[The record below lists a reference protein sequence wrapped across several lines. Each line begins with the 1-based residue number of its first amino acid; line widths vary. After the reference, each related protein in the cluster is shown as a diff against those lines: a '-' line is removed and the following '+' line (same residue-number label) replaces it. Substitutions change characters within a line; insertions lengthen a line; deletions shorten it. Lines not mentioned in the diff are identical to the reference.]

1 MEEIAEL
8 SVEEHDH
15 VRRVMKLAKTF
26 LLTKERLNIISGTN
40 SSPVA
45 TRASENLVRFGY
57 VTIENIQTKTE
68 VRMDRRFIKLI
79 ITVKKTPDFKKIYDE
94 NEAEL
99 KKKQEEREQKN
110 KEKTTDGK

>member
-94 NEAEL
+94 NEIRA
-99 KKKQEEREQKN
+99 KRRRRKKQR
-110 KEKTTDGK
+110 KTRR

>member
-79 ITVKKTPDFKKIYDE
+79 ITVKKTANFDKLYKE
-94 NEAEL
+94 NE
-99 KKKQEEREQKN
+99 EERKKREEENKN
-110 KEKTTDGK
+110 EKETSK